1 MQAFFPWGW
10 MFDMMAQWC
19 ILYLIIIRKVMG
31 SWAKDRTWDKLGG
44 QWLWMIWKKKEEK
57 IKVIVG
63 WLSVVNE

>member
-1 MQAFFPWGW
+1 
-10 MFDMMAQWC
+10 
-19 ILYLIIIRKVMG
+19 MG